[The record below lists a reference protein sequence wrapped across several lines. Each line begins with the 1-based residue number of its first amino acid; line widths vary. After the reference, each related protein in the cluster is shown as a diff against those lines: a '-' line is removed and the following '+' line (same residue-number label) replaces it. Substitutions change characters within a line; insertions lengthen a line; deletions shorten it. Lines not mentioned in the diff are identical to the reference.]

1 MSWILGG
8 VYCGFLW
15 LVFDRL
21 KLLRLSLPLAI
32 VFGSVGPS
40 LIVVFLLLAQYLHPY
55 TTSAKVFERVVPI
68 VPQLSRAGR
77 VTSVAVQPNTPVQQG
92 ALLFE
97 VDPVPYQNAVN
108 RLEAAVREAEQGKDV
123 ADASVAVAEATLK
136 QSTAERTYA
145 TDERQR
151 VTGLFERGSSSQ
163 QELDRAVNLFEQA
176 DAAVTQSTAT
186 LAQAKLSVSLAVA
199 KIDQAKTQL
208 ADARYDL
215 SQTKVY
221 APADGFVTNL
231 QLQRGMLVGGGGS
244 SAVMSFVV
252 NNTQQNTGV
261 VVAMFNQKNYLR
273 IKPGQYAEVALFGYP
288 GQILTGRVEN
298 TIDVSGAGQLTASGV
313 LPTTLSSGE
322 TVMFAVRIRLD
333 DTTLRIPG
341 GSEAMVAVYT
351 DDVQI
356 AGIPVM
362 FLMRTQ
368 SWLRYLM

>member
-32 VFGSVGPS
+32 LFGSVGPA

-55 TTSAKVFERVVPI
+55 TTTAKVFERVVPI

-77 VTSVAVQPNTPVQQG
+77 ITNVAVQANTPVPRG

-97 VDPVPYQNAVN
+97 VDPVPYQNAVA

-123 ADASVAVAEATLK
+123 ADASVAVAQASLTQSEAELK
-136 QSTAERTYA
+136 YA
-145 TDERQR
+145 TEERER
-151 VTGLFERGSSSQ
+151 VTGLFDRGSSSQ
-163 QELDRAVNLFEQA
+163 QELDRAVNLFAQS
-176 DAAVTQSTAT
+176 DAAVAQTKAT
-186 LAQAKLSVSLAVA
+186 LAQAKLSVSLAIA
-199 KIDQAKTQL
+199 RIDQAKTQL

-221 APADGFVTNL
+221 APDDGFVTNL
-231 QLQRGMLVGGGGS
+231 QLQPGMLVGGGGTAS
-244 SAVMSFVV
+244 VMSFVV

-261 VVAMFNQKNYLR
+261 VVATFNQKNYLR
-273 IKPGQYAEVALFGYP
+273 IRQGQYAEVALFGYP
-288 GQILTGRVEN
+288 GRIFTGRVEN
-298 TIDVSGAGQLTASGV
+298 TIDVSGAGQLTASGI
-313 LPTTLSSGE
+313 LPSNLGPAE
-322 TVMFAVRIRLD
+322 QVKFAVRIRLD
-333 DTTLRIPG
+333 ETELRIPG

-356 AGIPVM
+356 AGIPIM
-362 FLMRTQ
+362 FLMRTN